1 LRSHAFWD
9 RVVDVSQLGV
19 AVSVLTV
26 FVPLAVSFVFKM
38 ATLLGLES
46 LVHLSK
52 LNLSLVL
59 RHLLLH
65 HLLGLAHLLL
75 HILLRLL
82 VIHLVLSV
90 HSNVLLGSASHYV
103 HLAWLHLR
111 LRRVELVW
119 CGQSLGLGLSTSRR
133 GLRLLVLLQIL
144 LRLLLL
150 VLSFVHDRMF
160 TGCLL

>member
-1 LRSHAFWD
+1 MLWD

-19 AVSVLTV
+19 AMSVLTV
-26 FVPLAVSFVFKM
+26 FVPLAISFVFKM

-46 LVHLSK
+46 LVHLSLSE
-52 LNLSLVL
+52 LNLALVL
-59 RHLLLH
+59 RHWLLH
-65 HLLGLAHLLL
+65 HLLGLTHLLL
-75 HILLRLL
+75 HIMLWLL

-111 LRRVELVW
+111 LGRVELVW
-119 CGQSLGLGLSTSRR
+119 CCQSLGLGLSTSRR

-144 LRLLLL
+144 LRLLQL
-150 VLSFVHDRMF
+150 VLSFMHDRMF
-160 TGCLL
+160 TGCLV